1 MSEAPFGRE
10 ELPYGVG
17 VLPGGAP
24 GVLVAI
30 EDRVIDLPTLWDAL
44 GEDPLLFAQP
54 SLNAFLAAGR
64 QIWAETRSRI
74 EGLVSDDD
82 PRLVAH
88 SHPSETAALRIPF
101 EVADYVDF
109 YASPHHAT
117 HLGQLFRPGTPPLT
131 PNWWHLPIGYHGR
144 SGTVVVSGTPVARPS
159 GQTKSAA
166 DDVPRFGPSTKLD
179 LEAELGWVVGAAST
193 PGDPVAIER
202 ARDHLFG
209 VVLLNDWSARDLQAW
224 EYVPLGPFLGKSF
237 ATSISAWVL
246 PMEALAEAAVPLP
259 PAEQPRLPY
268 LAGPTHGYD
277 VVIDVLLDGHLIAT
291 CPYREMA
298 WSPAQF
304 VAHTTVNG
312 AHLRTGDLLGSG
324 TVSGPGAAEQGSLIE
339 LTSNGAR
346 PLEIGGK
353 RFGFLEDG
361 TEVVLRARTARGPVR
376 RLGEVRGR
384 ISS

>member
-17 VLPGGAP
+17 TLPGRPP
-24 GVLVAI
+24 GVLVAV
-30 EDRVIDLPTLWDAL
+30 EDRVVDLAGLWRAL
-44 GEDPLLFAQP
+44 GEDPLLFEQP

-64 QIWAETRSRI
+64 TIWAATRARLQ
-74 EGLVSDDD
+74 GLLDDD
-82 PRLVAH
+82 VLADH
-88 SHPSETAALRIPF
+88 SHPADTAVLRLPF

-144 SGTVVVSGTPVARPS
+144 SGTVVVSGTAVRRPS
-159 GQTKSAA
+159 GQIKSPA
-166 DDVPRFGPSTKLD
+166 DDLPRFAPSAKLD
-179 LEAELGWVVGAAST
+179 LEAELGWVVGAASA
-193 PGDPVAIER
+193 PGNPVAIEN

-209 VVLLNDWSARDLQAW
+209 VVVLNDWSARDLQAW

-246 PMEALAEAAVPLP
+246 PMEALSEAAVPLP
-259 PAEQPRLPY
+259 AAEQPRLPY

-277 VVIDVLLDGHLIAT
+277 IVIDVLLDGQLVAT

-324 TVSGPGAAEQGSLIE
+324 TVSGPGPQEQGSLIE
-339 LTSNGAR
+339 LTSNGMQ
-346 PLEIGGK
+346 PIGVGGQDL
-353 RFGFLEDG
+353 GFLPDG
-361 TEVVLRARTARGPVR
+361 TEVVLRARTARGPLR